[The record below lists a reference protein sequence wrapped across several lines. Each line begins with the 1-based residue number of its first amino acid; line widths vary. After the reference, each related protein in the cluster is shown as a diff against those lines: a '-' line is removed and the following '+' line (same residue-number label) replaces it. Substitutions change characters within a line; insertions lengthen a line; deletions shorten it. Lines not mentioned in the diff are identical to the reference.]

1 MRRLGTRHLGIRCLF
16 LALALAV
23 TGCVAS
29 PPSPSFSSVAAR
41 LPPVPPGEARIFF
54 YRWLEPYETL
64 SWTPVFLNNQE
75 VGVSQPGAVLYRDV
89 PPGQYTIKVR
99 SEGPFP
105 FQFKTVTVSPGQVIY
120 ARIESLK
127 SWSPCE
133 KFGDRCGDTFSV
145 RIVNPTEAQAEM
157 QNLRFITG

>member
-1 MRRLGTRHLGIRCLF
+1 MRRLGIRCLF
-16 LALALAV
+16 LVLVLAV
-23 TGCVAS
+23 TGCVGSSA
-29 PPSPSFSSVAAR
+29 PSFSSVAAQ
-41 LPPVPPGEARIFF
+41 LPPVPAGEARIFF

-64 SWTPVFLNNQE
+64 SWTPVYLNNQE

-105 FQFKTVTVSPGQVIY
+105 NQFKTVTVAAGQVIY

-127 SWSPCE
+127 SWSPCT
-133 KFGDRCGDTFSV
+133 KFGDRCGDTFV
-145 RIVNPTEAQAEM
+145 VEIINPPEARNEM
-157 QNLRFITG
+157 QTLRLISG